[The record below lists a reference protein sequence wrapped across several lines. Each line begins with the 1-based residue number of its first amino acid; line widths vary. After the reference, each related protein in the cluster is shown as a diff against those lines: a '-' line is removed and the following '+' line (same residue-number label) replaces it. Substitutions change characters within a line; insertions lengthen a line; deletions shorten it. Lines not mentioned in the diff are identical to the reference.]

1 MKLVK
6 AFLMIVTINTLVNY
20 HLERK
25 NIPKYSNPAF
35 LLRENNLDFSKFHHT
50 IKVSL
55 YHHHKD
61 IAKNS

>member
-1 MKLVK
+1 
-6 AFLMIVTINTLVNY
+6 MIVTINTLVNY